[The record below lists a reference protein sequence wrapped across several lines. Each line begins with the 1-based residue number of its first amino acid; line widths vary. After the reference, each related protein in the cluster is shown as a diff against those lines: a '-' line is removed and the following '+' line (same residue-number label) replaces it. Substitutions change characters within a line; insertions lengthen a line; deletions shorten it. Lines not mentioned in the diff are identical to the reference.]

1 MILGKTPM
9 SGLIMSSALAL
20 MLGAGAV
27 APTLPSARA
36 EEKAA
41 ARNLSDKELRSF
53 AKAYVDYHKIRS
65 DYESRIQRTQD
76 VKERERLQREGDGKV
91 NQALQKQGL
100 TPDSY
105 SKIFATVNN
114 NEQLRKKTLKYVEEE
129 RKKS

>member
-1 MILGKTPM
+1 MRNFIVEILIFVLTMG
-9 SGLIMSSALAL
+9 GL
-20 MLGAGAV
+20 V

-41 ARNLSDKELRSF
+41 QTNLTDKDLRSF
-53 AKAYVDYHKIRS
+53 AKAYVEYHRIRL
-65 DYESRIQRTQD
+65 DYEARIKKTQD

-91 NQALQKQGL
+91 SQALQKQGL

-105 SKIFATVNN
+105 SKIFTTVNN